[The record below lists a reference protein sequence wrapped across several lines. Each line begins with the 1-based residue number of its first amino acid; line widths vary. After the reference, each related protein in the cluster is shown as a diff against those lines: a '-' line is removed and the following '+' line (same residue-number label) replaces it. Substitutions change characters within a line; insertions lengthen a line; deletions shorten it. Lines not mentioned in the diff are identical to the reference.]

1 MGKILMN
8 TRDAILELAQELIQT
23 KGYNSFSYGDISER
37 LGIKRASIHYYFSQK
52 VDLGVA
58 VTIRYTDNF
67 KKRLDIIN
75 NDKTIDFP
83 KKIEQYFG
91 AFVEIS
97 STKIKICLGGA
108 LGGEY
113 IVLPELVQ
121 VEVQKFFDIN
131 LLFLTKLLKDGQK
144 KGEFFLS
151 DTPKEVAYLIFSR
164 LEGGLIITRSKNK
177 PKHYIKLVESIIL
190 ALTNNHLPS

>member
-1 MGKILMN
+1 MN
-8 TRDAILELAQELIQT
+8 TREAILELTQELIQT
-23 KGYNSFSYGDISER
+23 KGYNSFSYGDISEK
-37 LGIKRASIHYYFSQK
+37 LGIKRASIHYYFPQK

-67 KKRLDIIN
+67 KEMLNSIEK
-75 NDKTIDFP
+75 DKTIPYP

-131 LLFLTKLLKDGQK
+131 LRFLEKVLKDGLK
-144 KGEFFLS
+144 SGELNLS
-151 DTPKEVAYLIFSR
+151 NTPKEVAYLIFSS
-164 LEGGLIITRSKNK
+164 LEGGLIIARSKNK
-177 PKHYIKLVESIIL
+177 PQHYTKLVKSIIL
-190 ALTNNHLPS
+190 SLTNTQLSPDK